1 MRLFRSHPNGDI
13 AGGSYDVVVVGGGS
27 AGSLVA
33 GRLAAET
40 DAEVLLLESG
50 GWDLNPL
57 IRIPAGYSKLLARGT
72 FVLDY
77 STVPQAQLDGRPGPF
92 TQGHGIGGGSSIN
105 AMAYVRGQRRD
116 YDRWNTAA
124 GGDGGWSYDDLLP
137 YFRAMEANSIFADE
151 YHGTEGPLKV
161 SWPREVN
168 PLNLAAIQAFQE
180 VGLPFNADYNGADQG
195 GVSVLQLTLGDARRC
210 SSADAFLHPA
220 RKRPNLTIRTHAL
233 VERLL
238 LDGSRITGARFVHR
252 RRRQDALAPHVIVC
266 AGAFNSPRLLML
278 SGIGPEDELSRH
290 QIPVKV
296 TSPDV
301 GHHLQDHPN
310 VGLHARAGRADAGY
324 AKDARGIPMLIDGLR
339 YLLTHDGP
347 AATNGIPSVA
357 YCNPDRPDEPP
368 TVQIFHT
375 PIGSGLGQG
384 PPVPGLTLETIVLQ
398 PQSRGRVTLKDADP
412 RSVPLIDPNWLSEP
426 DDMTTMLAGLRYG
439 RRVLQ
444 TQALKNLVE
453 PASTPGFATDT
464 DEGLAEYARNNVW
477 TNYHCVGTC
486 RMGADDESVVD
497 PALKVRGV
505 NGLRVIDASVMPN
518 LPSGNTNAPTMAIA
532 SKGLELLKADLQANT
547 PRARNLRR

>member
-1 MRLFRSHPNGDI
+1 MRPFRSHRDGDT
-13 AGGSYDVVVVGGGS
+13 ARGGYDVIVVGGGS
-27 AGSLVA
+27 AGSLIA
-33 GRLAAET
+33 GRLAVET

-57 IRIPAGYSKLLARGT
+57 IRIPAGYSKLLARGR

-77 STVPQAQLDGRPGPF
+77 STVPQAQLDGRPRPF
-92 TQGHGIGGGSSIN
+92 WVGHVIGGGSSIN

-116 YDRWNTAA
+116 YERWNSAA

-137 YFRAMEANSIFADE
+137 HFLAMEANSIFADE
-151 YHGTEGPLKV
+151 YHSTDGPLKV
-161 SWPREVN
+161 SWPREIN

-180 VGLPFNADYNGADQG
+180 VGLPFNADYNGADQR

-220 RKRPNLTIRTHAL
+220 RRRPNLTIRTRAL
-233 VERLL
+233 VERVL
-238 LDGSRITGARFVHR
+238 LDGSRVTGARFVHR
-252 RRRQDALAPHVIVC
+252 RRRQDARAPHVIVC

-290 QIPVKV
+290 NIPVKV
-296 TSPDV
+296 ASPDV

-310 VGLHARAGRADAGY
+310 VGLHARARRADTGY

-357 YCNPDRPDEPP
+357 FCSPDHPDDPP

-375 PIGSGLGQG
+375 PIGTGLGQG
-384 PPVPGLTLETIVLQ
+384 PPAPGLTLETIVLQ
-398 PQSRGRVTLKDADP
+398 PQSRGRITLKDADP

-439 RRVLQ
+439 RRALRAP
-444 TQALKNLVE
+444 ALKDLV
-453 PASTPGFATDT
+453 APGLATDS
-464 DEGLAEYARNNVW
+464 DEGLAEYARNNLF

-486 RMGADDESVVD
+486 RMGADDQSVVD

-505 NGLRVIDASVMPN
+505 DGLRVIDASIMPN
-518 LPSGNTNAPTMAIA
+518 LPSGNTQAPTMAIA
-532 SKGLELLKADLQANT
+532 SKGLDLLKADL
-547 PRARNLRR
+547 